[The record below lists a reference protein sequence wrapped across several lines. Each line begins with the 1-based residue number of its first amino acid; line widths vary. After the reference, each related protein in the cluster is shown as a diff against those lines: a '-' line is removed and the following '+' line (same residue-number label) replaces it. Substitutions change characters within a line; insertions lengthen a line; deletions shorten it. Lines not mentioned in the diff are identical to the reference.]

1 MIKEAVILA
10 AGMGT
15 RLSDEMAGKP
25 KGFIVFDRYPI
36 IEESVRKLLKEGVE
50 KIWIVT
56 GYQRHNFEN
65 LTEKYPG
72 NVQTVW
78 NPEFENSGTMY
89 SLYCVR
95 EYVKGSFLLLE
106 SDIIYEQK
114 ALSEIINVP
123 SEECI
128 LLSGFT
134 QSGDEVF
141 VETKDNRLISM
152 SKDKSQL
159 GDKPSG
165 ELVGIVKF
173 TPKLFA
179 CMQRSAK
186 DHFMHSLFYDYETD
200 ALVAAGK
207 EINIDCLVLEDL
219 VWAEI
224 DDAVHLK
231 RAKDEIYPMIK
242 LREQ

>member
-1 MIKEAVILA
+1 MLGPHWAQFGPSALGLILS
-10 AGMGT
+10 T
-15 RLSDEMAGKP
+15 
-25 KGFIVFDRYPI
+25 
-36 IEESVRKLLKEGVE
+36 
-50 KIWIVT
+50 
-56 GYQRHNFEN
+56 
-65 LTEKYPG
+65 
-72 NVQTVW
+72 
-78 NPEFENSGTMY
+78 
-89 SLYCVR
+89 YCVSLL
-95 EYVKGSFLLLE
+95 SFLLLE

-173 TPKLFA
+173 SPKLFA